1 MFRFVKQLGLT
12 FKSSEP
18 ACWEG
23 VLATWSIRSKLERQW
38 WPSLFFGIS
47 RSDEGN
53 TVSFMHDS
61 FIEFPT
67 FLSVKVTYKE
77 KKTL

>member
-1 MFRFVKQLGLT
+1 M
-12 FKSSEP
+12 
-18 ACWEG
+18 
-23 VLATWSIRSKLERQW
+23 LATWSIRSKLERQW